1 MELRQLRSFAVA
13 ARLKSISRAAEEL
26 NVGQPTVTT
35 HIKKLEDEL
44 GVTLFDRVKRPI
56 QLTLAGSTL
65 AELATPLVEGIDSLA
80 VNASRKEEQ
89 GPVTIASTAD
99 IIPHVLLEGVKVF
112 QATFPRVMVRI
123 RSRRRDEVIQLVEA
137 GEVDMGVV
145 PGPERNPA
153 LDFQGI
159 FGYERVLIAPKGHP
173 VAQNPLVSLDQ
184 IAEWP
189 LVLMG
194 PRTHTRTVL
203 EDEFRRK
210 GLSWEVVVELDSMD
224 VIKRYV
230 AEGMG
235 ISVGP
240 RMSLEP
246 GDEDTLEVLS
256 LAALMPMEQAGIVT
270 LHGKS
275 MSVPAQ
281 NFIALFKETMDRGN
295 PNA

>member
-1 MELRQLRSFAVA
+1 M
-13 ARLKSISRAAEEL
+13 
-26 NVGQPTVTT
+26 
-35 HIKKLEDEL
+35 
-44 GVTLFDRVKRPI
+44 
-56 QLTLAGSTL
+56 
-65 AELATPLVEGIDSLA
+65 
-80 VNASRKEEQ
+80 
-89 GPVTIASTAD
+89 
-99 IIPHVLLEGVKVF
+99 
-112 QATFPRVMVRI
+112 
-123 RSRRRDEVIQLVEA
+123 VEA
-137 GEVDMGVV
+137 GEVDMGLV
-145 PGPERNPA
+145 PGPERNPS
-153 LDFQGI
+153 LDFQSV

-173 VAQNPLVSLDQ
+173 VARNPLTSLDQ
-184 IAEWP
+184 ITEWP

-194 PRTHTRTVL
+194 PRTHTRAAL

-246 GDEDTLEVLS
+246 GDKEQLEVLS

-281 NFIALFKETMDRGN
+281 NFIALFKETMERKS
-295 PNA
+295 

>member
-1 MELRQLRSFAVA
+1 MELRQLRSFATA
-13 ARLKSISRAAEEL
+13 ARLRSITRAAEVLE
-26 NVGQPTVTT
+26 VGQPTVTT
-35 HIKKLEDEL
+35 HIRKLEDEL
-44 GVTLFDRVKRPI
+44 GVTLFDRIKRPI

-65 AELATPLVEGIDSLA
+65 AELATPLVEGIDALA

-89 GPVTIASTAD
+89 GPVSIASTAD

-112 QATFPRVMVRI
+112 QSTFPRVLVRI
-123 RSRRRDEVIQLVEA
+123 RSRRREEVLQLVED
-137 GEVDMGVV
+137 GEVDMGVI
-145 PGPERNPA
+145 PGPERNPS

-194 PRTHTRTVL
+194 PRTHTRTIL
-203 EDEFRRK
+203 EEEFRRK
-210 GLSWEVVVELDSMD
+210 GLSWEIVVELDSMD
-224 VIKRYV
+224 MIKRFV

-240 RMSLEP
+240 RLALEP
-246 GDEDTLEVLS
+246 GDEDDLEVLS
-256 LAALMPMEQAGIVT
+256 LATLLPMEQAGIVT
-270 LHGKS
+270 LQGKS

-281 NFIALFKETMDRGN
+281 NFIALFKETMDRGV
-295 PNA
+295 PSI

>member
-1 MELRQLRSFAVA
+1 MELRQLRSFATA
-13 ARLKSISRAAEEL
+13 ARLRNISRAAEEL

-65 AELATPLVEGIDSLA
+65 AELATPLMEGIDSLA
-80 VNASRKEEQ
+80 MDASRKEEQ

-112 QATFPRVMVRI
+112 QSTFPHVMIRI

-153 LDFQGI
+153 LEFQGV
-159 FGYERVLIAPKGHP
+159 FGYERVLIAPKGHA
-173 VAQNPLVSLDQ
+173 VANDPLVSLDQ
-184 IAEWP
+184 ISEWP

-194 PRTHTRTVL
+194 PHTHTRTVL

-224 VIKRYV
+224 VIKKYV

-240 RMSLEP
+240 RLSLEP
-246 GDEDTLEVLS
+246 GDEDNLEVLS

-270 LHGKS
+270 LLGKS

-281 NFIALFKETMDRGN
+281 NFIALFKETMDRGI
-295 PNA
+295 

>member
-1 MELRQLRSFAVA
+1 MELRQLRSFSAA
-13 ARLKSISRAAEEL
+13 ARLRSISRAADEL
-26 NVGQPTVTT
+26 EVGQPTVTT
-35 HIKKLEDEL
+35 HIKKLEEEL

-65 AELATPLVEGIDSLA
+65 AELASPLVEGIDALA
-80 VNASRKEEQ
+80 FDTSRKEER

-112 QATFPRVMVRI
+112 QATFPHVMIRI

-137 GEVDMGVV
+137 GEVDMGVI

-153 LDFQGI
+153 LEFQGV
-159 FGYERVLIAPKGHP
+159 FGYERVLIAPKRHA
-173 VAQNPLVSLDQ
+173 VANDPLVSLDQ
-184 IAEWP
+184 IAQWP

-210 GLSWEVVVELDSMD
+210 GLPWEVVVELDSMD
-224 VIKRYV
+224 VIKKYV

-240 RMSLEP
+240 RLSLEP
-246 GDEDTLEVLS
+246 GDSDKLEVLS
-256 LAALMPMEQAGIVT
+256 LAALMPMEQAGIIT
-270 LHGKS
+270 LQGKS

-281 NFIALFKETMDRGN
+281 NFIALFKETMDRSI
-295 PNA
+295 